1 MVHARQAG
9 GLTGQGIRT
18 GRRTSPLR
26 LPWGDASVHIIDR
39 RLNPGGRSFTNRQ
52 RFLRRAKNLVQ
63 RAVREDF
70 KNRSIKDLDQGGEVS
85 IVREGVHE
93 PVLRRG
99 SAGGGKRDYVLPG
112 NRDYVEGDNLRRPP
126 PGGGGGPEAGE
137 GSGEDAFRFLLT
149 REEYL
154 DLFLDDLELPNL
166 AKRRLT
172 GAESK
177 EPHRAGYSTT
187 GSPSAL
193 SVTRTMRNALSR
205 RIALRR
211 PGRETLRAL
220 EEEIGALSE
229 SGADPLRLEAL
240 KAEHARLLTRS
251 RRIAYI
257 DPIDLRYRRY
267 ELTPRPV
274 AQAVMF
280 CLMDVSGSMSEHMK
294 DLAKRFYAL
303 LHIFLRRS
311 YRNVDVV
318 FIRHTDHAEE
328 VDEDTFFHSPE
339 TGGTIVST
347 AFDEM
352 MRVVRDRYDPDDW
365 NIYVAQ
371 ASDGDNI
378 GTDSSRVA
386 KLVNEQILPIS
397 QYFAYLEVGRGDTN
411 LPAGVVTRTT
421 DLWRTY
427 ETLVPSGGH
436 FVMRKVW
443 HRREIYPVFRELFR
457 RNGAD
462 EGGA

>member
-1 MVHARQAG
+1 M
-9 GLTGQGIRT
+9 
-18 GRRTSPLR
+18 
-26 LPWGDASVHIIDR
+26 HIIDR

-52 RFLRRAKNLVQ
+52 RFIRRAKNLVQ

-70 KNRSIKDLDQGGEVS
+70 KNRSIKDLDQGGEIS
-85 IVREGVHE
+85 ITREGVHE
-93 PVLRRG
+93 PALRRG
-99 SAGGGKRDYVLPG
+99 SAGGRRDHVLPG
-112 NRDYVEGDNLRRPP
+112 NKEFIEGDSIRRPP
-126 PGGGGGPEAGE
+126 PGSGGAGGPDAGT

-166 AKRRLT
+166 AKRKLT
-172 GAESK
+172 GAEAK
-177 EPHRAGYSTT
+177 ELHRAGYSTT

-211 PGRETLRAL
+211 PGRDTIRAL
-220 EEEIGALSE
+220 EEEIATLTE
-229 SGADPLRLEAL
+229 SGADPTRLDALRI
-240 KAEHARLLTRS
+240 EHERLVTRS
-251 RRIAYI
+251 KRIAWI

-267 ELTPRPV
+267 DQTPRPV

-280 CLMDVSGSMSEHMK
+280 CLMDVSGSMNEQMK

-311 YRNVDVV
+311 YRHVDVV

-347 AFDEM
+347 ALDEM
-352 MRVVRDRYDPDDW
+352 LRVVRERYSPDDW

-378 GTDSSRVA
+378 GTDSGRVA
-386 KLVNEQILPIS
+386 KLITEDILPIS
-397 QYFAYLEVGRGDTN
+397 QYYAYLEVGRGDGQ
-411 LPAGVVTRTT
+411 LPLGSVARTT

-427 ETLVPSGGH
+427 EMHVPSGGH

-457 RNGAD
+457 RDGAD
-462 EGGA
+462 EGGP